1 MTSRSR
7 VVHGLVLDA
16 GALIAIDRNT
26 ETGRALLRRARAN
39 RWPILVPAG
48 ALAQAW
54 RNGTRQARLAAFLG
68 AIDGPTILPLT
79 ERDARAAGELCGST
93 GTADVVDASVIVCAL
108 LYQHHIVTSDP
119 GDMRLLNPEIPLIM
133 SGTSG

>member
-1 MTSRSR
+1 VTSRNQDVR
-7 VVHGLVLDA
+7 GLTFDA
-16 GALIAIDRNT
+16 GALIAIDRNA
-26 ETGRALLRRARAN
+26 ETARALLRRARAH

-54 RNGTRQARLAAFLG
+54 RSGARQARLAAFLG
-68 AIDGPTILPLT
+68 VIDGPTVLPLT
-79 ERDARAAGELCGST
+79 ERDARAVGELCGRT

-119 GDMRLLNPEIPLIM
+119 TDMRLLNPGVPLI
-133 SGTSG
+133 TL